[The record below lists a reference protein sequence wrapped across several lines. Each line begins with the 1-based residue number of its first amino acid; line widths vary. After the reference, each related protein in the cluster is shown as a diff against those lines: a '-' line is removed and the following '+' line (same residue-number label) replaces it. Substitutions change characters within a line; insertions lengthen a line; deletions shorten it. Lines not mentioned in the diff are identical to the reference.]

1 MNRSFR
7 LFAPLVLTMTLA
19 LAGPA
24 AAKLEH
30 FKISPVHTRV
40 AFQISHAGFS
50 NPIASF
56 SQPSGEL
63 DFDPDDIAGAR
74 VDVRIPIATLEL
86 GDDKWQ
92 GKILDPTFFDSK
104 KYPEARFVSSQV
116 SKTGANTYTIEGT
129 LSLHGVSHPVTLQAT
144 FNALKRHPLTLRRTI
159 GFSATGT
166 LKRSDFGMDS
176 WKHLVG
182 DDVRLM
188 IEVEA
193 EKSGSPATSE
203 TNDASEK

>member
-1 MNRSFR
+1 MRA
-7 LFAPLVLTMTLA
+7 LFALLLLVLLPVN
-19 LAGPA
+19 PA
-24 AAKLEH
+24 NAKAEH

-40 AFQISHAGFS
+40 AFQVSHAGFS

-56 SQPSGEL
+56 SQPSGEI
-63 DFDPDDIAGAR
+63 DFDPDDVAGAR

-86 GDDKWQ
+86 GDAHWQ

-104 KYPEARFVSSQV
+104 KYPEARFVSTQV
-116 SKTGANTYTIEGT
+116 SKTGDNTYTIAGT

-176 WKHLVG
+176 WMHLVG
-182 DDVRLM
+182 DDVHLL

-193 EKSGSPATSE
+193 EKSGTSPANE
-203 TNDASEK
+203 ANDADAK

>member
-1 MNRSFR
+1 MNRS
-7 LFAPLVLTMTLA
+7 LLVLGILLLA

-40 AFQISHAGFS
+40 AFQVSHDGFS

-63 DFDPDDIAGAR
+63 DFDPDDVAGAR
-74 VDVRIPIATLEL
+74 VDVRIPIATLDL
-86 GDDKWQ
+86 GDAHWQ

-104 KYPEARFVSSQV
+104 KYPEARFVSSKV
-116 SKTGANTYTIEGT
+116 SKTGDNAYAIEGT
-129 LSLHGVSHPVTLQAT
+129 LTLHGVSHPVTLQAT

-176 WKHLVG
+176 WKNLVG

-193 EKSGSPATSE
+193 EKSGSTATNE
-203 TNDASEK
+203 ADNASER